1 MSCQDPFFF
10 ENLARGSPLPAERGW
25 GRGVYTMGNIR
36 LNKVSLDY
44 LFNAAMSSVQYC
56 KVNFLFLIF
65 LIFLKLILDL
75 RCFKIFLSAFPIF
88 AKSFIFR
95 YLTKFWVCLS
105 FWVFGY
111 FYSFWI
117 GPILYYEL
125 HRTNQPLL

>member
-1 MSCQDPFFF
+1 M
-10 ENLARGSPLPAERGW
+10 R
-25 GRGVYTMGNIR
+25 NIG

-95 YLTKFWVCLS
+95 YLTKF
-105 FWVFGY
+105 
-111 FYSFWI
+111 
-117 GPILYYEL
+117 
-125 HRTNQPLL
+125 